1 MADITSMEQGYS
13 ELTQAR
19 DAASS
24 PTEQLIRRRHQ
35 IVIENTA
42 PASKKIEPVV
52 LPVAGA
58 GPTPQGRSGAVLEEP
73 GAVEKPRLPIGG
85 IDPRTGDII
94 PAISAPGRDLL
105 PTLSDIKQVP
115 GGVLD
120 FVKNLLRTPQE
131 FAASLNKFNSDLL
144 QALAETKGEVPAD
157 LQKKIDE
164 ARQGNAPD
172 ADAKVASVLSKVA
185 GKLPEISESKTVG
198 GSLIRGLS
206 AFLVP
211 FGIARQATGGI
222 PFIQN
227 LLKSSGTL
235 QRLAGEAAA
244 GGLAGMP
251 ADLVAFDPA
260 SPRFSNLIESL
271 HPALKNPVTEF
282 LKAPELQ
289 PGEELALEDRFKE
302 RLKNVAEGL
311 ALGGAIDVLVG
322 TVIAARQI
330 ARVRS
335 TVKRFEGAVQIAKGQ
350 QRAGERA
357 DLRTV
362 EEVAGPLAHDRRQIT
377 MPPATE
383 RRGAGVVE
391 PNAEIQNIE
400 RAMAGQPAET
410 IEAEINRRM
419 GVPSPQTMTQRLD
432 ATADVVHELHTAN
445 GGATF
450 NLRNG
455 DLGGQEAYAVG
466 FAPDLAER
474 VPGHPSR
481 EQIRAF
487 IEKVSKIIPLDDER
501 VSIGTFFK
509 DGATDLD
516 VVATPRTAEQA
527 IEWGKA
533 FNQKSIFDLKNFEEI
548 ATGGTGTDLGN
559 LPPLADRLKVIYG
572 ANANRVFPQSVREI
586 TERNGEAARQGLGKM
601 VLKWLR
607 DETGAIKFDF
617 DAPDIGESGSVLLP
631 PRERRGTPRTF
642 VDENTADAPD
652 ILESGSVAFI
662 PGKSELRQLGLIGAA
677 ALARGQRSA
686 HAFQDA
692 VEGAFSVGGRMSIN
706 SADVF
711 RIREEAEK
719 ILARNVEFAMAV
731 SKRLS
736 KELGDENT
744 YHGLPNTGRL
754 LQLFEDGKFAL
765 GWYDGANTELRRWFG
780 ADADLVA
787 DLIAATSVRTNPE
800 RNVREALDAYVAI
813 KQGKQPND
821 LAGVFSGPAAKIKQ
835 ALAQRASDGLPIETP
850 KAGAFAKNIKGDPNA
865 VTVDTWMFRA
875 FFGTENVGGNSRVA
889 KSSFIQEW
897 VRQLAYANGVAP
909 RQMQAALWTG
919 IRMEQEFLFEG
930 AAEFA
935 PLREIIGKQA
945 RQAFEEGR
953 LEVPTSMRNVAGF
966 ARIGMLWFTSRVAA
980 GALFGASG
988 ENRTMEDRVAGAIY
1002 GAGIASVLSP
1012 AAAGKLVRKIANVLT
1027 DEKIRQA
1034 PRRAGQSS
1042 AALGIASEP
1051 LKPEAHSFGSLAD
1064 EFAQR
1069 VKEAT
1074 RGEVLDEE
1082 SGFIKVRPRESQL
1095 AEAEVVRQQM
1105 TPESIQQIMP
1115 TIRMNDSESIAMAQ
1129 VMNEVGLKVR
1139 DLALVAKQGGYRD
1152 EDVSE
1157 LLKELYVMGRMD
1169 PKRLG
1174 ALAEAGRTLGA
1185 LNEPVSGMNAFLN
1198 QFTEVFKNANTT
1210 VTPQRVIDAIA
1221 SFKTPEEL
1229 AVFARQLSKPGFKDY
1244 FFEVWINGLLSGPK
1258 TLVVNGLGNTAF
1270 LLYNVGERGLAAG
1283 IRSSGG
1289 VAPGESTAMLAGI
1302 VEAHKDALRA
1312 FWQIARGAED
1322 LPLAGK
1328 IEQPGAVITAEHLNL
1343 TGTPGRAVDFLGS
1356 AIRTPGRIL
1365 AGTDEYFKA
1374 IASRAQVRA
1383 LAKREAFN
1391 EVEKLGLTGLEAVS
1405 KMQEVEQ
1412 AFLLDPPL
1420 SAMQKA
1426 RSFAEYVTFT
1436 KELGETGQAIQ
1447 QLQKTAFGRLVIP
1460 FVKTPINLAKTGLER
1475 SGPLGLASQRL
1486 RAELNSVDPAVRD
1499 LARAKL
1505 ALSSMTLSVIG
1516 VMAANGYVTGG
1527 GPQDPVLRKNWLA
1540 AGYQPYSFD
1549 VGAMLGR
1556 QGPPKSGDL
1565 VAYGRLDPI
1574 AMPFG
1579 MMADAANI
1587 MGHLPP
1593 DEREDFATA
1602 MVVAFSKNFTSKT
1615 FVQGVARTMAVMSDP
1630 ERMGGTYIKN
1640 TLTSM
1645 LPFSSAL
1652 RQAAGALDP
1661 ELKDAQG
1668 IIEEY
1673 QKRIPGGGGGIPN
1686 DTDLFGNPRYL
1697 GGGLGRDLVPDTFKP
1712 AVDFVVPIYVSVA
1725 AKEHQDIFAV
1735 LNANSIR
1742 TSEAPKSIDGV
1753 KLSNV
1758 EHAALKKIAGQEITP
1773 EGMTLSQA
1781 LRKLFE
1787 SPAFKAAAPGRG
1799 EGREALVNLVI
1810 RGYYKGAAEVLQDR
1824 FKDLKR
1830 DVRNARVER
1839 MRSMGVNP
1847 QEIERLRTLI
1857 GVE

>member
-1 MADITSMEQGYS
+1 MADLTSMEQDYT
-13 ELTQAR
+13 ELSQAR
-19 DAASS
+19 DVAAS
-24 PTEQLIRRRHQ
+24 PTAQLIQRRHQ
-35 IVIENTA
+35 IQLELTA
-42 PASKKIEPVV
+42 PTPKKIEPVV
-52 LPVAGA
+52 LPAAGA

-73 GAVEKPRLPIGG
+73 PPVAKPQLPTGG
-85 IDPRTGDII
+85 VDPRTGEII
-94 PAISAPGRDLL
+94 PAISAAPEPGRDIVPSLGEA
-105 PTLSDIKQVP
+105 IKQVP

-120 FVKNLLRTPQE
+120 AVKNLLRMPQE
-131 FAASLNKFNSDLL
+131 IAASLNRFNSDLL
-144 QALAETKGEVPAD
+144 QALAETKGEVPSD
-157 LQKKIDE
+157 LQKKLDE
-164 ARQGNAPD
+164 ARQGGAPD
-172 ADAKVASVLSKVA
+172 ADAKVAAVLSKVA
-185 GKLPEISESKTVG
+185 GKLPEIAEPESVG

-206 AFLVP
+206 AFLAP
-211 FGIARQATGGI
+211 FGAARKVTGGLPVI
-222 PFIQN
+222 KD

-260 SPRFSNLIESL
+260 SPRFSNLVESL
-271 HPALKNPVTEF
+271 HPSLKNPVTEF

-289 PGEELALEDRFKE
+289 PGEELALEERFKE

-311 ALGGAIDVLVG
+311 ALGGAVDVLAG
-322 TVIAARQI
+322 TVIAARQV

-335 TVKRFEGAVQIAKGQ
+335 TAKRFEGALQVAKGQ

-383 RRGAGVVE
+383 RRGVGVME
-391 PNAEIQNIE
+391 PGAEVQDIE
-400 RAMAGQPAET
+400 RAMAGQPADI

-419 GVPSPQTMTQRLD
+419 GVPPPQTVAQRLD
-432 ATADVVHELHTAN
+432 AAADVVHELHAAN
-445 GGATF
+445 GGSTF
-450 NLRNG
+450 NLRTG

-481 EQIRAF
+481 EQVRAF
-487 IEKVSKIIPLDDER
+487 IEKVSKVVPLDDER
-501 VSIGTFFK
+501 VSIGTFFEN
-509 DGATDLD
+509 GATDLD
-516 VVATPRTAEQA
+516 VVATPRTLEQA
-527 IEWGKA
+527 VAWGKT
-533 FNQKSIFDLKNFEEI
+533 FNQRSIFDLKNFQVIE
-548 ATGGTGTDLGN
+548 TGGTGLDLGN

-572 ANANRVFPQSVREI
+572 ANASRVFPQSVREI
-586 TERNGEAARQGLGKM
+586 TERNGEAARQGLGSQVAK
-601 VLKWLR
+601 LLR
-607 DETGAIKFDF
+607 DETGA
-617 DAPDIGESGSVLLP
+617 V
-631 PRERRGTPRTF
+631 TF
-642 VDENTADAPD
+642 
-652 ILESGSVAFI
+652 
-662 PGKSELRQLGLIGAA
+662 GKGGLQKDELRQLALVGAA
-677 ALARGQRSA
+677 ALARGQKSK

-692 VEGAFSVGGRMSIN
+692 VEGAFSVGGRLSFN
-706 SADVF
+706 AEDLL
-711 RIREEAEK
+711 RIRAESEK
-719 ILARNVEFAMAV
+719 VLERNVESAMAI

-800 RNVREALDAYVAI
+800 RNVKEALAAYVGI
-813 KQGKQPND
+813 KQGKQVED
-821 LAGVFSGPAAKIKQ
+821 LAVFSGPAAKIKQ
-835 ALAQRASDGLPIETP
+835 ALAQRAADGLPIETP

-875 FFGTENVGGNSRVA
+875 FFGTEDVGGNSRIA
-889 KSSFIQEW
+889 KTGFIQEW

-909 RQMQAALWTG
+909 RQMQAAIWTG
-919 IRMEQEFLFEG
+919 IRMENEFLFEG
-930 AAEFA
+930 APEFA
-935 PLREIIGKQA
+935 PLREIIGRQA
-945 RQAFEEGR
+945 RQAFEEGT
-953 LEVPTSMRNVAGF
+953 LEVPASMRDDAGF
-966 ARIGMLWFTSRVAA
+966 ARIGMLWFASRVAA
-980 GALFGASG
+980 GGLFGASG
-988 ENRTMEDRVAGAIY
+988 ENRTMEDRVAGALY
-1002 GAGIASVLSP
+1002 GAGVASVLSP
-1012 AAAGKLVRKIANVLT
+1012 TVAGKLVRKIASVLT
-1027 DEKIRQA
+1027 DERIRQA
-1034 PRRAGQSS
+1034 PRRPGQSS

-1051 LKPEAHSFGSLAD
+1051 LKPEAHSFSSLAD

-1082 SGFIKVRPRESQL
+1082 SGFIKVRPRESQF

-1152 EDVSE
+1152 EDVQE
-1157 LLKELYVMGRMD
+1157 MLKELYVMGRMD

-1185 LNEPVSGMNAFLN
+1185 LNDPVSGMNAFLN
-1198 QFTEVFKNANTT
+1198 QFTEIFKNANTT
-1210 VTPQRVIDAIA
+1210 VTPQRVIDAVS

-1258 TLVVNGLGNTAF
+1258 TLIVNGLGNTAF

-1302 VEAHKDALRA
+1302 VESHKDALRA
-1312 FWQIARGAED
+1312 FWQIVRGAED
-1322 LPLAGK
+1322 IPLTGK

-1374 IASRAQVRA
+1374 IATRAQVRA

-1391 EVEKLGLTGLEAVS
+1391 EVEKLGLTGLDAVN
-1405 KMQEVEQ
+1405 KMHEVEQ

-1426 RSFAEYVTFT
+1426 RGFAEYVTFT
-1436 KELGETGQAIQ
+1436 NELNETGQAIQ
-1447 QLQKTAFGRLVIP
+1447 QLQQTAIGRLVIP

-1486 RAELNSVDPAVRD
+1486 RAELNSLDPAVRD
-1499 LARAKL
+1499 VARAKL

-1516 VMAANGYVTGG
+1516 VMAANGYMTGG

-1556 QGPPKSGDL
+1556 QGPPKPGDL
-1565 VAYGRLDPI
+1565 VQYSRIDPI
-1574 AMPFG
+1574 SMPFG
-1579 MMADAANI
+1579 MMADVVNI
-1587 MGHLPP
+1587 IGHLPP

-1602 MVVAFSKNFTSKT
+1602 IVVAFSKNFTSKT
-1615 FVQGVARTMAVMSDP
+1615 FVQGVARTMAVMTDP
-1630 ERMGGTYIKN
+1630 ERMGGTYLKN

-1645 LPFSSAL
+1645 LPFSSGL
-1652 RQAAGALDP
+1652 RQAASAIDP

-1673 QKRIPGGGGGIPN
+1673 QKRIPGGGGNIPG

-1712 AVDFVVPIYVSVA
+1712 AVDFVVPIYVSTA
-1725 AKEHQDIFAV
+1725 SKEHQNIFAI

-1742 TSEAPKSIDGV
+1742 TAEAPKSIDGV

-1781 LRKLFE
+1781 LTKLFE
-1787 SPAFKAAAPGRG
+1787 SPAFKAAAPGRH

-1830 DVRNARVER
+1830 DIRNARVER